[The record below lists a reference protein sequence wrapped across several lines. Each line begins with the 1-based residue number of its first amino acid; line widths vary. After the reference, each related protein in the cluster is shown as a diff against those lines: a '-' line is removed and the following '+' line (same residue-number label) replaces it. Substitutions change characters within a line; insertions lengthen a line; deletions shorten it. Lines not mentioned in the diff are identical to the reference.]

1 MYDLVELCSKMLSYL
16 DVVKSY
22 LSDKWQTCCQ
32 QELELTDRRV
42 ATEISVLMF
51 EALNVDQ

>member
-42 ATEISVLMF
+42 AAEISVLMF